1 MTRRILPA
9 GQACGVPRWAV
20 ALLAAMLVAALPV
33 GAVAQQATP
42 SLSKLSIHLILNY
55 TTGARQI
62 VAAHPRVLKILDTH
76 TSMLEAARD
85 YKARTPGGI
94 VVLRIYTP
102 HRYTLND
109 NPYTA
114 AEHFWNSILAPRVN
128 ALSPQDRALI
138 DYLEGP
144 NEADSTPTWNSPA
157 ETAWYNA
164 FWMRLAPLIAAAGFR
179 PCAYSISVGNPPGS
193 LEDIHRILDT
203 IAPSLRVVKQLGG
216 AWSYHP
222 YTILYTKDVGIENW
236 YSLRYRLFYSYFAT
250 KHPDL
255 VDLPMIL
262 TEGGVDGQSSP
273 LGPGWKGG
281 GDAAKFQDW
290 LAWWDSEIRKDP
302 YILGCTLFQSGDP
315 VGWWSFDIEP
325 IAAWLAQHL
334 RNNRATGTVAQAR
347 QAANGQAVTIA
358 GGVVS
363 AAFPG
368 VLYVQSPDR
377 SHGVRVQ
384 RSSHGVQTGARVDV
398 SGVARTSADG
408 EKYIDAD
415 WVSPLGSMEVR
426 PLAVRGVWLGG
437 GPWQYVPATG
447 TGQRGVTGG
456 RGVNNIGL
464 LATVW
469 GRLVS
474 VQWSPQPVRMTL
486 DDGSGA
492 QVRVDVPGGVILP
505 EVGSYVRATGPVSCY
520 ASGGAVLPR
529 LLLRSQADLQVLSP

>member
-9 GQACGVPRWAV
+9 GQACGVPHWAA
-20 ALLAAMLVAALPV
+20 ALLAAVLVAALP
-33 GAVAQQATP
+33 ASAIAQQATP

-76 TSMLEAARD
+76 TSMLEAMRD

-94 VVLRIYTP
+94 VVLRIYTS

-114 AEHFWNSILAPRVN
+114 AEHFWNNILAPRVN

-157 ETAWYNA
+157 EVAWYNA
-164 FWMRLAPLIAAAGFR
+164 FWMRLAPLIASAGFR

-193 LEDIHRILDT
+193 LEEIYKILDT
-203 IAPSLRVVKQLGG
+203 IAPSLRVIKQLGG

-236 YSLRYRLFYSYFAT
+236 YSLRYRLFYSYFAS

-290 LAWWDSEIRKDP
+290 LAWWDNEIRKDP
-302 YILGCTLFQSGDP
+302 YILGCTLFQSGDL

-334 RNNRATGTVAQAR
+334 QNNRATGTPRQAR
-347 QAANGQAVTIA
+347 QAANGQAVTIS

-377 SHGVRVQ
+377 AHGVRVEKAN
-384 RSSHGVQTGARVDV
+384 HGVQVGARVDV
-398 SGVARTSADG
+398 SGIARTNADG
-408 EKYIDAD
+408 EKYIQAD
-415 WVSPLGSMEVR
+415 WVSALGSVPVS
-426 PLAVRGVWLGG
+426 PLAIRSTWLGG
-437 GPWQYVPATG
+437 GSWLYNPATG
-447 TGQRGVTGG
+447 AGQRGVTGG
-456 RGVNNIGL
+456 VGVNNIGL

-469 GRLVS
+469 GRVDS
-474 VQWSPQPVRMTL
+474 VHWSPQPARVML
-486 DDGSGA
+486 DDGTGKLI
-492 QVRVDVPGGVILP
+492 RVDFPGGVTLP
-505 EVGSYVRATGPVSCY
+505 AVGSYVRATGPVSCY
-520 ASGGAVLPR
+520 ASGSSILPR
-529 LLLRSQADLQVLSP
+529 LLLRSQNDLQILSP